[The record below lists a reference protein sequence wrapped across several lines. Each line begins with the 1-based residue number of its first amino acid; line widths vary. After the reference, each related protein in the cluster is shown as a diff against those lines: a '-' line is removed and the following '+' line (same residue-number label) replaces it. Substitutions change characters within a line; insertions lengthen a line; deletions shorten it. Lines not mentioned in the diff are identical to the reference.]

1 MAVQPLS
8 STTNRAH
15 TGTGFVLAEPTLRD
29 GPDLWRMARESGV
42 LDVNSAYSYT
52 LWCRDFAATSIVAR
66 DATHDDDPD
75 ADHDTVREGG
85 RPRGFV
91 TGFLRPD
98 APETLFVWQV
108 AVDPARRGRG
118 LARLMLDGLA
128 DRLTPRGARAVEAT
142 VTPSNAASTALFS
155 SFARDLGAELTR
167 TPLFGSD
174 LLDGHEPEV
183 LFRIGP
189 LGRD

>member
-8 STTNRAH
+8 STTDRAH
-15 TGTGFVLAEPTLRD
+15 SGTGFVLAKPTPRD

-66 DATHDDDPD
+66 DAAGEPAHD
-75 ADHDTVREGG
+75 AVHENGG
-85 RPRGFV
+85 ARGFV
-91 TGFLRPD
+91 TGFLRPE
-98 APETLFVWQV
+98 APDTLFVWQV

-128 DRLTPRGARAVEAT
+128 DRLAPHGARALEAT
-142 VTPSNAASTALFS
+142 VTPGNAASTALFS
-155 SFARDLGAELTR
+155 SFARDRGAELTR